1 MKLNY
6 YSLSAIAHKTLKG
19 DLGYTSGVFD
29 LFHQGHKLYLEKCK
43 TLCDTLIIGV
53 DNDSL
58 VKTNKGE
65 DRPFETIE
73 KRIANVVALGLADE
87 IFIKTGSSEDIF
99 ETIRLNKYFVPKNRS
114 IAQRR
119 TLLLERLSI
128 EAIVLPYTEG
138 ISITLISQL
147 DS

>member
-1 MKLNY
+1 
-6 YSLSAIAHKTLKG
+6 HKILHT
-19 DLGYTSGVFD
+19 
-29 LFHQGHKLYLEKCK
+29 
-43 TLCDTLIIGV
+43 
-53 DNDSL
+53 L

-65 DRPFETIE
+65 NRPFETIE

-128 EAIVLPYTEG
+128 EAIVLLYTEG